1 MLQAERAEKI
11 LQFINEKG
19 FAKTTELIELCQVS
33 KPTII
38 RDLQLLEQR
47 GAIIRT
53 HGGAKSLKKG
63 TNFEPKQS
71 IKEQFAYESK
81 KQIARMAKQ
90 YIFPG
95 ETILLDSGTTTLMLA
110 EELKD
115 MENITVITN
124 DIKVAM
130 VLAENDGIEL
140 VVLGGQ
146 KRKGVYSLIGPITEM
161 MIDQFHVDKVFL
173 SADAIHIDKGITN
186 ANIEE
191 SSVKKAFINIC
202 KERFLLVDS
211 NKFNSISF
219 VKIADIDEVQTII
232 TDEGILRSSDLESW
246 KKLSVELISAGKE
259 EGGI

>member
-19 FAKTTELIELCQVS
+19 FVKTTELIELCKVS

-38 RDLQLLEQR
+38 RDLQVLEKE

-53 HGGAKSLKKG
+53 HGGAKSVKKG

-71 IKEQFAYESK
+71 LKEQIANESK
-81 KQIARMAKQ
+81 KQIAKVAKQ

-110 EELKD
+110 NELKD

-161 MIDQFHVDKVFL
+161 LTSQFHVDKVFL
-173 SADAIHIDKGITN
+173 TADAIHIHKGITN
-186 ANIEE
+186 SNIEE
-191 SSVKKAFINIC
+191 SSVKKAFIDIC

-211 NKFNSISF
+211 SKFSSISF
-219 VKIADIDEVQTII
+219 FKIADIFEVQTII
-232 TDEGILRSSDLESW
+232 TDEGFLQLSDLESW
-246 KKLSVELISAGKE
+246 NSFSKGIITAGKE